1 MCTSFSTLLR
11 LKKASLHWRELSP
24 QHLFK
29 CSGCW
34 SKEGRPRTSYI
45 LQVAKRDDLR
55 TIFESLDLA
64 GGLINLEDGAT
75 FPVMNG
81 FEDFEDYLDV
91 WLFS

>member
-1 MCTSFSTLLR
+1 M

-34 SKEGRPRTSYI
+34 SKEREATEQL
-45 LQVAKRDDLR
+45 LQARRYDLK

-64 GGLINLEDGAT
+64 GELINLEDRAM
-75 FPVMNG
+75 FPIING

-91 WLFS
+91 WLFC